1 MYEKILEYLSKSL
14 TDSVITISGFLI
26 LLVLACSFI
35 KKFFNF
41 LKNIIFHK
49 RSKVP
54 KDSRPMNTTT
64 NIEIITNCAIANGLS
79 LTLPSYYRKKN

>member
-1 MYEKILEYLSKSL
+1 MKKRLEYLSKTL
-14 TDSVITISGFLI
+14 TETVITISVFLI
-26 LLVLACSFI
+26 LLALACSFI

-54 KDSRPMNTTT
+54 KDSRAMNTTT
-64 NIEIITNCAIANGLS
+64 NIEIITSCVIANGLP
-79 LTLPSYYRKKN
+79 LILPSF